1 FARGNY
7 SDGRSYFVLLII
19 TDGVIS
25 DMLQTTEA
33 IVQASL
39 LPMSII
45 IIGVGNADFTAM
57 EVLDGD
63 VVQLSSGSHQSERD
77 IVQFV
82 PLNKFLQG
90 AGSWQSKQVRLAK
103 EVLAEIPRAGHF
115 LHVQTQHQ
123 ACPTTPVT

>member
-1 FARGNY
+1 
-7 SDGRSYFVLLII
+7 
-19 TDGVIS
+19 
-25 DMLQTTEA
+25 MLQTTEA

-63 VVQLSSGSHQSERD
+63 VVQLSSGSHKSERD

-82 PLNKFLQG
+82 PLNKFLQD

-103 EVLAEIPRAGHF
+103 EVLAEIPGQVTSYMYKHNIKP
-115 LHVQTQHQ
+115 VQ
-123 ACPTTPVT
+123 PPL